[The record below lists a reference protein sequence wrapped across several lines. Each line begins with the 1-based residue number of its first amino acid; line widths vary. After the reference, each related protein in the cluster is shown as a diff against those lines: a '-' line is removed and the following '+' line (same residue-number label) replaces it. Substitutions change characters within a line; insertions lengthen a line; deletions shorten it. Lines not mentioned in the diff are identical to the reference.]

1 MNRTQKEALVN
12 DLSQA
17 IATAPLVI
25 LADYKGA
32 TVHETEDVR
41 NKLRENGLRLQVVK
55 NTLMK
60 RAIAD
65 TDVEKLSSHLS
76 GMTGVVISGEDP
88 IASARAVRDALDPK
102 GAIQLRAAFFEGDV
116 YEGKAAAAIADLPGR
131 EELLVTLLQTL
142 QAAPRQVLGVMQAP
156 ARDLLY
162 LLKNYEQK
170 LADSG
175 TNE

>member
-1 MNRTQKEALVN
+1 MNRIQKEDLVTN
-12 DLSQA
+12 LSEA
-17 IATAPLVI
+17 IVGAPLVM
-25 LADYKGA
+25 LAAYEGS
-32 TVHETEDVR
+32 TVVETEELR
-41 NKLRENGLRLQVVK
+41 NKLRENGLRLRVVK

-60 RAIAD
+60 RAIAE
-65 TDVEKLSSHLS
+65 TEVETLSAHLS
-76 GMTGVVISGEDP
+76 GMTGVVISTDDP
-88 IASARAVRDALDPK
+88 IASARAFRDALDPK
-102 GAIQLRAAFFEGDV
+102 GAIKLKAAFFEGGV

-131 EELLVTLLQTL
+131 EELLVTLLRTL
-142 QAAPRQVLGVMQAP
+142 QAGPRQVLSVMQAP

>member
-1 MNRTQKEALVN
+1 MDRTQKEALVN
-12 DLSQA
+12 DLTQA
-17 IATAPLVI
+17 IAVAPLVL

-60 RAIAD
+60 RAIAE
-65 TDVEKLSSHLS
+65 TEMEKLSDHLS
-76 GMTGVVISGEDP
+76 GMTGVVISSEDP
-88 IASARAVRDALDPK
+88 IASARAFRDALDPK

-131 EELLVTLLQTL
+131 DELMVKLLQTL
-142 QAAPRQVLGVMQAP
+142 QAGPRQVLSVLQAP

>member
-1 MNRTQKEALVN
+1 MDRTQKEALVSN
-12 DLSQA
+12 LSQA

-32 TVHETEDVR
+32 TVEETEGVR

-65 TDVEKLSSHLS
+65 TDVEKLSPLLS
-76 GMTGVVISGEDP
+76 GMTGVVVSGDDP

-116 YEGKAAAAIADLPGR
+116 YEGAAAKAIADLPGR
-131 EELLVTLLQTL
+131 DELMVMLLQTL
-142 QAAPRQVLGVMQAP
+142 QAAPRQVLSVMQAP

>member
-60 RAIAD
+60 RCIRKY
-65 TDVEKLSSHLS
+65 VEK
-76 GMTGVVISGEDP
+76 TGEEKDEGQLREAEQLLANGGASLVRYHGGKDDDP
-88 IASARAVRDALDPK
+88 PRVAFLEQLIASRATIFLYSAASFYIIVYTIMSL
-102 GAIQLRAAFFEGDV
+102 GAFGM
-116 YEGKAAAAIADLPGR
+116 
-131 EELLVTLLQTL
+131 VTILS
-142 QAAPRQVLGVMQAP
+142 PV
-156 ARDLLY
+156 
-162 LLKNYEQK
+162 
-170 LADSG
+170 
-175 TNE
+175 

>member
-1 MNRTQKEALVN
+1 MNRTQKEALVT
-12 DLSQA
+12 DLTKA
-17 IATAPLVI
+17 IAGAPLVL

-41 NKLRENGLRLQVVK
+41 NKLRESGLRLQVVK
-55 NTLMK
+55 NSLMK

-65 TDVEKLSSHLS
+65 TDVEKLSAHLS
-76 GMTGVVISGEDP
+76 GMTGVVISGDDP
-88 IASARAVRDALDPK
+88 IASARAVRDALDPD
-102 GAIQLRAAFFEGDV
+102 GAIHLKAAFFEGDI
-116 YEGKAAAAIADLPGR
+116 YEGKAAVAIADLMGR
-131 EELLVTLLQTL
+131 DELMATLLRTL
-142 QAAPRQVLGVMQAP
+142 QAAPQQLLSVMQAP

-162 LLKNYEQK
+162 LLKNYEHK

>member
-1 MNRTQKEALVN
+1 MDRIQKEALVSN
-12 DLSQA
+12 LSQA

-32 TVHETEDVR
+32 TVEETEGVR

-65 TDVEKLSSHLS
+65 TDVEKLSPLLS
-76 GMTGVVISGEDP
+76 GMTGVVVSGEDP

-102 GAIQLRAAFFEGDV
+102 GAIQPRDVPGHGVGQGDLGLGCCKPAEETRNRATYSE
-116 YEGKAAAAIADLPGR
+116 
-131 EELLVTLLQTL
+131 TL
-142 QAAPRQVLGVMQAP
+142 A
-156 ARDLLY
+156 
-162 LLKNYEQK
+162 
-170 LADSG
+170 SS
-175 TNE
+175 